1 MTVFGG
7 FWIGKKEILR
17 GLRRGCGGLGTGFF
31 PAVNFFENLV
41 KIPGQDLI
49 DTKYMGSLCH

>member
-1 MTVFGG
+1 VVLGGG
-7 FWIGKKEILR
+7 FGRWFWEVVSG
-17 GLRRGCGGLGTGFF
+17 GCEGFF